1 MHSNNQNILIK
12 KLAKEFKFDICR
24 VTDPKLSLTT
34 GLRLKEF
41 IESGFHGD
49 MKWIEETYERRKS
62 PINLWPEAKS
72 AIILGLNYGPEIDPL
87 TKNDNKSLGNIS
99 VYAQGKDYHDVIK
112 GRLKLF
118 SSKLIARLDK
128 KKETNVK
135 VFVDTAPLM
144 EKPLAEKS
152 GIGWQGKHTNL
163 VSREFGS
170 WLFLGVILVNKTF
183 EYDSPENNHCGS
195 CDKCIKICPTNAFD
209 SPYKLNATKCISY
222 LTIENKSIIPRQY
235 RKAIGNRIFGCD
247 DCLAVCPWNKYAKL
261 SNETKFNDKMY
272 NFDLLDLLKLC
283 DKTFRVKFRGS
294 PVKRI
299 GRNRFLRNCCISAGN
314 SNNKKLLPDIINL
327 LMEDNSSIVRASAV
341 WAFQQL
347 SDKKLGQHIKS
358 KHLNIER
365 DTLVLQEWIR

>member
-1 MHSNNQNILIK
+1 MQCNNQNILIK
-12 KLAKEFKFDICR
+12 KLGKAHEFDVCR
-24 VTDPKLSLTT
+24 VTSPKLGLAT

-41 IESGFHGD
+41 IDLGFHGE
-49 MKWIEETYERRKS
+49 MKWMEETYERRKS
-62 PINLWPEAKS
+62 PINLWPQAKS
-72 AIILGLNYGPEIDPL
+72 AIVLGLNYGPKIDPL
-87 TKNDNKSLGNIS
+87 TKNDNKLLGNIS

-170 WLFLGVILVNKTF
+170 WLFLGVILVNKIF
-183 EYDSPENNHCGS
+183 EYDSPEKNHCGS

-222 LTIENKSIIPRQY
+222 LTIENKSIIPKKY

-261 SNETKFNDKMY
+261 SKETKFNDTMY
-272 NFDLLDLLKLC
+272 NFDLEDLLKLC

-294 PVKRI
+294 PIKRI
-299 GRNRFLRNCCISAGN
+299 GSDRFLRNCCISAGN
-314 SNNKKLLPDIINL
+314 SNNKKLLPNIINL
-327 LMEDNSSIVRASAV
+327 LMDDNSSIVRASAV

-347 SDKKLGQHIKS
+347 SDKTCIQHIKT
-358 KHLNIER
+358 KHLNIEK
-365 DTLVLQEWIR
+365 DTLVIEEWL